1 MKRGYRYLH
10 IIQEIIYVMK
20 LSLKIV
26 RKTTITFLLSKTFLF
41 FLEQKYIFSY
51 SWKSSFYNSSEFNCL
66 GISFAEADTKNVD
79 IPRHCGVPRQISNA
93 VE

>member
-51 SWKSSFYNSSEFNCL
+51 SWKSSFYNSQELNCL
-66 GISFAEADTKNVD
+66 GIFAVADAKNLD
-79 IPRHCGVPRQISNA
+79 MPRHC
-93 VE
+93 

>member
-51 SWKSSFYNSSEFNCL
+51 SWKSSFYNFQELNCL
-66 GISFAEADTKNVD
+66 SIFEVADAKNVD
-79 IPRHCGVPRQISNA
+79 MPRQC
-93 VE
+93 